1 MALPII
7 EFLKKLLCNLMSG
20 TESLTANNLVLAVY
34 RHVTNPECRQY
45 LLRQAFEEAVH
56 TDTFIYCCDSLGLN
70 PDEIYN
76 MYLTIP
82 SIEEKDNFVIELTKS
97 IFDPKFEIKND
108 KDIQTFLHDLIG
120 YYVIMEGIFFYAGF
134 AMMLALKRSNKMVGI
149 GQQFEFIMRDESLH
163 LAVELEK
170 KYALDA
176 CPEGV
181 IGINAEQF
189 SKYVEY
195 VADRRL
201 ERIGEAGTGKS
212 FLLKYLIGLLR
223 DEYEEELFITSYTGR
238 TAINIHGQTLHSFA
252 GIGATGE
259 LDWHGNLFDKLEI
272 IARQIKG
279 SDKPFGG
286 IQLIICVRLNQIY
299 RQNDNQLITLLQD
312 VRDNRLSS
320 DKVNQ
325 INFQELAKLPTFS
338 ITYCA
343 RDKEQRVNTLNILAK
358 DLAPEKLE
366 LKIGAQVMLTINQF
380 EKKLFNG
387 SQGIIVEFKEED
399 GKKYPLVKFT

>member
-1 MALPII
+1 MSTASPSPKKDNRTIFGSSQTDPNKILPMKYLWARKYYKDGIANNWVPEEI
-7 EFLKKLLCNLMSG
+7 AMQSDVGQWKSSTSLSPAERKLILWNLGFFS
-20 TESLTANNLVLAVY
+20 TAESLTANNLVLAVY

-163 LAVELEK
+163 LGFGCDLINTIKSENPQVWTPKFQKEIIELIKKAVELEK

-181 IGINAEQF
+181 TGINAEQF

-201 ERIGEAGTGKS
+201 ERIG
-212 FLLKYLIGLLR
+212 
-223 DEYEEELFITSYTGR
+223 
-238 TAINIHGQTLHSFA
+238 
-252 GIGATGE
+252 
-259 LDWHGNLFDKLEI
+259 
-272 IARQIKG
+272 
-279 SDKPFGG
+279 
-286 IQLIICVRLNQIY
+286 
-299 RQNDNQLITLLQD
+299 
-312 VRDNRLSS
+312 
-320 DKVNQ
+320 
-325 INFQELAKLPTFS
+325 LPKMYF
-338 ITYCA
+338 
-343 RDKEQRVNTLNILAK
+343 TLNPFPWMSQSV
-358 DLAPEKLE
+358 DLNKEKNFFETRLTEYQTGSLE
-366 LKIGAQVMLTINQF
+366 WDDE
-380 EKKLFNG
+380 EK
-387 SQGIIVEFKEED
+387 
-399 GKKYPLVKFT
+399 